1 MTESH
6 IYDLLK
12 SYELNVVRHASF
24 KRDEVPSID
33 FFPVVVKL
41 ESDKV
46 VHKSD
51 FGAVKLNVNSYAQLE
66 EAKNDIIANVTAR
79 GIVLDDQD
87 RFIAAQMLSG
97 IELYVGL
104 VDDAIFG
111 KTIVFGKGGIE
122 LELYKDVCY
131 IDIYAED
138 EEIVRA
144 INLTTISKIFYGFR
158 GFEYSIEM
166 VVELIHCVQKLS
178 QSHPEIT
185 ELDFNPLI
193 LTNEGITIVDSRIIK
208 GEVKPEKLGSL
219 RKNRPHFFT
228 NERVALIGTS
238 SDPSKVGYA
247 IAHNALTFTGELFF
261 VNAKGGEL
269 FGKPLYKEISEIDGD
284 IDTAVIMIPSHCVI
298 DVIKELIPKNIKNI
312 VIISAGFKES
322 GDYES
327 ENLIASLAQAHN
339 FNVIGPNCLG
349 YLESSK
355 KLNATFGTGELRSG
369 ELALLSQSGAVLSA
383 LMDKAYDAGIG
394 FSHLVSCGNM
404 VDLGFAQM
412 IDMLNREE
420 SCNYISIYAEGI
432 QNGKEVLRSIRES
445 QKKIYIFKTGKSAQS
460 KKAAFS
466 HTGNLSGNYAMF
478 KGLMES
484 VGAKIVDNIEALLFN
499 PFNEVK
505 NILVVT
511 NAGGPASILIDYI
524 VDHGRTLHT
533 FTTQEI
539 EALNAV
545 LPSNWSKNNPVDIIG
560 DAMADRY
567 EKTLEIVGRI
577 EEVDLV
583 YVIITPQCMT
593 DTLNIVKLCERCERE
608 GTQKIYPILLGGHE
622 MEDAQRYLRGKQ
634 IPFFKTLQSA
644 TSFL

>member
-1 MTESH
+1 MRESD
-6 IYDLLK
+6 IYDLLG
-12 SYELNVVRHASF
+12 SYNFKITPYISF
-24 KRDEVPSID
+24 AIDETPLID

-41 ESDKV
+41 ESQKV

-51 FGAVKLNVNSYAQLE
+51 FGAVKLNIHSYEALE
-66 EAKNDIIANVTAR
+66 EAKRKIIASVRAH
-79 GIVLDDQD
+79 GVVLDADD
-87 RFIAAQMLSG
+87 RFLAAQMLSG
-97 IELYVGL
+97 IELYAGL
-104 VDDAIFG
+104 VDDPIFG

-131 IDIYAED
+131 IDIYAD
-138 EEIVRA
+138 EEEIKRA
-144 INLTTISKIFYGFR
+144 INLTTISKIFNGFR
-158 GFEYSIEM
+158 GFEYSIQM
-166 VVELIHCVQKLS
+166 AVDLIVSIQQFS
-178 QSHPEIT
+178 RSNPEII
-185 ELDFNPLI
+185 ELDFNPVI
-193 LTNEGITIVDSRIIK
+193 LTNEGLTLVDARIKK
-208 GEVKPEKLGSL
+208 GEATFEKLGSL

-228 NERVALIGTS
+228 NERVALIGVS
-238 SDPSKVGYA
+238 SDPTKVGYA
-247 IAHNALTFTGELFF
+247 IARNALAFTGELFF
-261 VNAKGGEL
+261 VNSKGGEL
-269 FGKPLYKEISEIDGD
+269 FGHRLYKDICEIEGD
-284 IDTAVIMIPSHCVI
+284 IDTAAIMIPSHFVV
-298 DVIKELIPKNIKNI
+298 DAIKALILKNIKNI
-312 VIISAGFKES
+312 IIISAGFKES
-322 GDYES
+322 GDTQS
-327 ENLIASLAQAHN
+327 ENIIADLAKTHN

-355 KLNATFGTGELRSG
+355 KLNATFGIGGLRSG

-404 VDLGFAQM
+404 VDLDFAEM
-412 IDMLNREE
+412 IDMLNREA
-420 SCNYISIYAEGI
+420 SCKYISIYAEGV
-432 QNGKEVLRSIRES
+432 QNGKEFLRAIRES
-445 QKKIYIFKTGKSAQS
+445 SKKIYIFKTGKSAQS

-484 VGAKIVDNIEALLFN
+484 VGAKIEDNIEALLFN

-511 NAGGPASILIDYI
+511 NAGGPASILTDYI
-524 VDHGRTLHT
+524 VDHGGTLHT
-533 FTTQEI
+533 LSSEEL

-567 EKTLEIVGRI
+567 EKTLEVVEKIQ
-577 EEVDLV
+577 EVDLV

-593 DTLNIVKLCERCERE
+593 DTLNIVKLCERV

-622 MEDAQRYLRGKQ
+622 MEEAQRYLRGKQ

>member
-1 MTESH
+1 MSESE
-6 IYDLLK
+6 IYDLLQ
-12 SYELNVVRHASF
+12 SYDFTITPYISF
-24 KRDEVPSID
+24 AIDETPVIN
-33 FFPVVVKL
+33 FFPVVLKL
-41 ESDKV
+41 ESSKV

-51 FGAVKLNVNSYAQLE
+51 FGAVKLNIHSYEALE
-66 EAKNDIIANVTAR
+66 RAKREIIASVTAH
-79 GIVLDDQD
+79 GIVLDDKD
-87 RFIAAQMLSG
+87 RLIAAQMLSG

-104 VDDAIFG
+104 VDDAVFG

-131 IDIYAED
+131 IDIYAQD
-138 EEIVRA
+138 EEIIRA

-166 VVELIHCVQKLS
+166 AVELIHCIQKFS
-178 QSHPEIT
+178 RDHPEII
-185 ELDFNPLI
+185 ELDFNPVV
-193 LTNEGITIVDSRIIK
+193 LTKSGLTVVDARIKK
-208 GEVKPEKLGSL
+208 GEATPEKLGSL

-228 NERVALIGTS
+228 NERLALIGAS
-238 SDPSKVGYA
+238 LDPTKVGYA
-247 IAHNALTFTGELFF
+247 IARNALTFTGELFF
-261 VNAKGGEL
+261 VNARGGE
-269 FGKPLYKEISEIDGD
+269 FFAHQLYKSIGDIEGD
-284 IDTAVIMIPSHCVI
+284 IDTAVIMIPSYGVI
-298 DVIKELIPKNIKNI
+298 DAIRELIPKKIKNI
-312 VIISAGFKES
+312 IIISAGFKES

-327 ENLIASLAQAHN
+327 EKIIADLAQTHN

-355 KLNATFGTGELRSG
+355 KLNATFGIGGLRSG

-404 VDLGFAQM
+404 VDLDFAEM
-412 IDMLNREE
+412 IDMLNREA
-420 SCNYISIYAEGI
+420 SCKYISIYAEGI
-432 QNGKEVLRSIRES
+432 DQGKEFLRAIRES
-445 QKKIYIFKTGKSAQS
+445 NKKIYVFKTGKSAQS

-466 HTGNLSGNYAMF
+466 HTGNLCGNYGMF

-484 VGAKIVDNIEALLFN
+484 VGAKIEDNIEALLFN

-511 NAGGPASILIDYI
+511 NAGGPASILTDYI
-524 VDHGRTLHT
+524 VDQGATLHT
-533 FTTQEI
+533 LTPQEI

-567 EKTLEIVGRI
+567 EKTLEVVGRI
-577 EEVDLV
+577 QEVDLV

-593 DTLNIVKLCERCERE
+593 DTLNIVKLCELCERE
-608 GTQKIYPILLGGHE
+608 GRQKIYPILLGGHE
-622 MEDAQRYLRGKQ
+622 MEEAQRYLRGKQ

>member
-1 MTESH
+1 MRESE
-6 IYDLLK
+6 IYDLLG
-12 SYELNVVRHASF
+12 SYDFKTTRYVSF
-24 KRDEVPSID
+24 KMDEIPSID

-51 FGAVKLNVNSYAQLE
+51 FGAVKLNINSYEQLE
-66 EAKNDIIANVTAR
+66 QAKSDIIANVTAR
-79 GIVLDDQD
+79 GIVLDDED
-87 RFIAAQMLSG
+87 RFIAVQMLSG

-131 IDIYAED
+131 IDINAQD

-158 GFEYSIEM
+158 GFDYSIEM
-166 VVELIHCVQKLS
+166 AVELIHCIQKLS
-178 QSHPEIT
+178 RDNPEIV
-185 ELDFNPLI
+185 ELDFNPVI
-193 LTNEGITIVDSRIIK
+193 LTKSGLTVVDARIKK
-208 GEVKPEKLGSL
+208 GEAALEKLGSL

-228 NERVALIGTS
+228 NERLALIGAS

-247 IAHNALTFTGELFF
+247 IAHNALTFTGELFL

-269 FGKPLYKEISEIDGD
+269 FGHWLYKGIGEIDGD
-284 IDTAVIMIPSHCVI
+284 IDTAVIMIPSHFVI
-298 DVIKELIPKNIKNI
+298 ETIRELISKNIKNI
-312 VIISAGFKES
+312 VIITAGFKES

-327 ENLIASLAQAHN
+327 ENVIANLAQTHN

-355 KLNATFGTGELRSG
+355 KLNATFGTGGLRSG

-383 LMDKAYDAGIG
+383 LMDKGYDAGIG

-404 VDLGFAQM
+404 VDLDFSEM
-412 IDMLNREE
+412 IDMLNHEE
-420 SCNYISIYAEGI
+420 SCKYISIYAEGI
-432 QNGKEVLRSIRES
+432 KNGKEFLRAIRES
-445 QKKIYIFKTGKSAQS
+445 SKKFYIFKTGKSAQS

-484 VGAKIVDNIEALLFN
+484 VGAKIEDNIEALLFN

-511 NAGGPASILIDYI
+511 NAGGPASILVDYI

-533 FTTQEI
+533 FIPQEI

-567 EKTLEIVGRI
+567 EKTLEVVGKI
-577 EEVDLV
+577 QEVDLV

-593 DTLNIVKLCERCERE
+593 DTLNIVKLCELCERE
-608 GTQKIYPILLGGHE
+608 GKQKIYPILLGGHE
-622 MEDAQRYLRGKQ
+622 MEEAQRYLRGKQ

>member
-1 MTESH
+1 MRESE
-6 IYDLLK
+6 IYDLLE
-12 SYELNVVRHASF
+12 SYDFKTTRYVSF
-24 KRDEVPSID
+24 KMDEIPPID

-51 FGAVKLNVNSYAQLE
+51 FGAVKLNINSYEQLE
-66 EAKNDIIANVTAR
+66 QAKSDIIANVTAR
-79 GIVLDDQD
+79 GVVLDDED
-87 RFIAAQMLSG
+87 RFIAVQMLSG

-104 VDDAIFG
+104 VDDAIFA

-131 IDIYAED
+131 IDINAQD
-138 EEIVRA
+138 EEIARA
-144 INLTTISKIFYGFR
+144 INLTTISKIFHGFR

-166 VVELIHCVQKLS
+166 AVELIHCIQKFS
-178 QSHPEIT
+178 RDNPQIV
-185 ELDFNPLI
+185 ELDFNPVI
-193 LTNEGITIVDSRIIK
+193 LTKSGLTVVDARIKK
-208 GEVKPEKLGSL
+208 GEAALEKLGSL

-228 NERVALIGTS
+228 NERLALIGAS
-238 SDPSKVGYA
+238 SDSTKVGYA
-247 IAHNALTFTGELFF
+247 IAHNALAFTGELFL

-269 FGKPLYKEISEIDGD
+269 FGHRLYKSVSEIVGD
-284 IDTAVIMIPSHCVI
+284 IDTAVIMIPSHFVI
-298 DVIKELIPKNIKNI
+298 ETIRELILKNIKNI
-312 VIISAGFKES
+312 VIITAGFKES

-327 ENLIASLAQAHN
+327 ENVIANLAQTHN

-355 KLNATFGTGELRSG
+355 KLNATFGTGGLRSG

-404 VDLGFAQM
+404 VDLDFAEM

-420 SCNYISIYAEGI
+420 SCKYISIYAEGI
-432 QNGKEVLRSIRES
+432 KNGKEFLRAIRES
-445 QKKIYIFKTGKSAQS
+445 SKKFYIFKTGKSAQS

-484 VGAKIVDNIEALLFN
+484 VGAKIEDDIEALLFN

-511 NAGGPASILIDYI
+511 NAGGPASILVDYI
-524 VDHGRTLHT
+524 VDQGATLHT
-533 FTTQEI
+533 FTPEEL

-545 LPSNWSKNNPVDIIG
+545 LPANWSKNNPVDIIG

-567 EKTLEIVGRI
+567 EKTLEVVGKI
-577 EEVDLV
+577 QEVDLV

-593 DTLNIVKLCERCERE
+593 DTLNIVKLCELCERE
-608 GTQKIYPILLGGHE
+608 GKQKVYPILLGGHE
-622 MEDAQRYLRGKQ
+622 MEEAQRYLRSKQ